1 VKHTIEGPIVDPA
14 AAWALVGDSDH
25 MNRLA
30 DTAPLRMEMVTAPD
44 GHTEVQGTI
53 IGPGPI
59 RHGFREL
66 DASWVQGRWFR
77 NRRQITGPLLRA
89 SGYAVELVPEDGG
102 VRPRVTQE
110 LVPSIGLLEPIIG
123 ILGRKGMATWQRE
136 LDGLPRNGVGG
147 ISAPARNLPPP
158 VLHALERWRG
168 RPDVDAGVAGAL
180 QAWLERA
187 RDRELGNIR
196 AFSLADAWGLERR
209 AVVTAF
215 LEATEA
221 GLLELYW
228 TVRCPRC
235 HGSVAAA
242 DTLSNLSDAAD
253 CPGCQVHF
261 GADLDQSVEVMF
273 AAHKAIRPAAEERFC
288 TLFPADRPET
298 LALLDLAPGA
308 EQQVEV
314 DLPAGEWAL
323 GCGGTI
329 PDRVLRVDDDGEPT
343 LRWRPERED
352 AAAVLRQGTVTL
364 DVANPTDQR
373 MTVQL
378 AGATA
383 AQPRLSAAWLTTMPR
398 YRRTFGSQVLAP
410 DVRIGVRAMAV
421 MFSDLSGS
429 AALYHEL
436 GDAAAF
442 RLVHDHFALL
452 RGVVEAT
459 DGVVVKTIGDAIMAA
474 FYDPERALSAA
485 LTMQRHYAAW
495 AAELDMAAPPALKLG
510 LHFGPVMAVHT
521 DASGLDYFGE
531 TVNIAARAKGV
542 AKGGEVVWTGAVQD
556 DAGVAQR
563 TRTLGEASYD
573 DFVQAVKGIAQPMQM
588 HRWPARGPTPG

>member
-1 VKHTIEGPIVDPA
+1 MRHTIEGPIVDAA

-30 DTAPLRMEMVTAPD
+30 DTAPLSMEMGTAPE
-44 GHTEVQGTI
+44 GHAEVRGTI
-53 IGPGPI
+53 LGPGPI
-59 RHGFREL
+59 RHRFREL
-66 DASWVQGRWFR
+66 EASWVQGRWFR
-77 NRRQITGPLLRA
+77 NRRQIQGPLLRGSA
-89 SGYAVELVPEDGG
+89 YAVELVPEPGG

-110 LVPSIGLLEPIIG
+110 LIPSIGLLEPIIG
-123 ILGRKGMATWQRE
+123 LLGRRGMGTWQRA
-136 LDGLPRNGVGG
+136 LAGLPAGG
-147 ISAPARNLPPP
+147 QGALVRGGRRLPPP
-158 VLHALERWRG
+158 VLHALQRWRA
-168 RPDVDAGVAGAL
+168 RPEVDAAVADAL
-180 QAWLERA
+180 QGWLERA
-187 RDRELGNIR
+187 RDRELGNLR
-196 AFSLADAWGLERR
+196 AFALADAWGLERR

-221 GLLELYW
+221 GLLELFW

-235 HGSVAAA
+235 HGAVAGA

-253 CPGCQVHF
+253 CPGCRVHF
-261 GADLDQSVEVMF
+261 GADLDQTVEVMF
-273 AAHKAIRPAAEERFC
+273 AAHKAIRPAAEQRFC

-298 LALLDLAPGA
+298 LALIDLSPGA
-308 EQQVEV
+308 RLAVEV

-323 GCGGTI
+323 GCGGTL
-329 PDRVLRVDDDGEPT
+329 PDRVLQVRPDGEPT
-343 LRWRPERED
+343 LTWTPEP
-352 AAAVLRQGTVTL
+352 AAATAVLRAGTVSFDL
-364 DVANPTDQR
+364 RNPTDR
-373 MTVQL
+373 RLSVQL

-421 MFSDLSGS
+421 LFSDLSGS

-485 LTMQRHYAAW
+485 ITMRRHYAAW
-495 AAELDMAAPPALKLG
+495 AERLEMSAPPALKLG

-542 AKGGEVVWTGAVQD
+542 AGAGEVVWTGPVQD
-556 DAGVAQR
+556 DPGVAER
-563 TRTLGEASYD
+563 TGRLEEPGFES
-573 DFVQAVKGIAQPMQM
+573 FVQAVKGIAEPMRM
-588 HRWPARGPTPG
+588 HRWPPRPAAGP

>member
-1 VKHTIEGPIVDPA
+1 MKHTIEGPVVDRA

-30 DTAPLRMEMVTAPD
+30 DTAPLRMEMVTAPE

-53 IGPGPI
+53 LGPGPI
-59 RHGFREL
+59 RHRFREL

-89 SGYAVELVPEDGG
+89 SGYEVELVAEGTG

-110 LVPSIGLLEPIIG
+110 LIPSMGVLEPIIG
-123 ILGRKGMATWQRE
+123 ILGRRGMAAWQRE
-136 LDGLPRNGVGG
+136 LDGLPQVGVDGV
-147 ISAPARNLPPP
+147 STASRSLPPP
-158 VLHALERWRG
+158 VQHALERWRG

-180 QAWLERA
+180 EAWLERA
-187 RDRELGNIR
+187 RDRELGDIR
-196 AFSLADAWGLERR
+196 AFALADAWGLERR

-228 TVRCPRC
+228 TIRCPRC
-235 HGSVAAA
+235 HGAVATAES
-242 DTLSNLSDAAD
+242 LSNLSDAAD
-253 CPGCQVHF
+253 CAGCQVHF

-273 AAHKAIRPAAEERFC
+273 AAHKSIRPAAEQRFC

-298 LALLDLAPGA
+298 LALLDLAAGA
-308 EQQVEV
+308 TEQVEV

-323 GCGGTI
+323 GCGGAI
-329 PDRVLRVDDDGEPT
+329 PDRVLHVRDDGEPALT
-343 LRWRPERED
+343 WRPERED
-352 AAAVLRQGTVTL
+352 AAAVLCAGPVLL

-398 YRRTFGSQVLAP
+398 YRRTFGSQALAP
-410 DVRIGVRAMAV
+410 DVRIGVRAMAIL
-421 MFSDLSGS
+421 FSDLSGS

-485 LTMQRHYAAW
+485 ITMQRHYEAW
-495 AAELDMAAPPALKLG
+495 AADLDMAAPPALKLG

-542 AKGGEVVWTGAVQD
+542 ARGGEVVWTGAMQD

-563 TRTLGEASYD
+563 TRALDDGGHD
-573 DFVQAVKGIAQPMQM
+573 DFIQAVKGIAEPMRM
-588 HRWPARGPTPG
+588 HRWPARGPTRA